1 MANRILRDWTNSENI
16 DKLSLLAEVLFIRLI
31 MKADDFGC
39 FYGNPKLLTSHLFPL
54 KDIAPEKISKAL
66 SELISNKIVTY
77 YKSDDRL
84 YVQINNFGQR
94 LRAMSSK
101 FPQPDSNNITHDSE
115 ARTIDSNP
123 PPETKGSRN
132 EVETEFE
139 VEDETKKKFAEKI
152 SASLHSELKKMFL
165 DFYLNKTTSEYY
177 WEAKDGLAL
186 KKIIDKLL
194 FKIKE
199 KNPAL
204 KKESEESEIQN
215 GFRHFLSGIKDK
227 WILENLSMT
236 ILNSKFNEIIN
247 QIINPNGKSNTN
259 AVKKA
264 VFDKLK
270 AEFDSRHNQ

>member
-54 KDIAPEKISKAL
+54 KDIAPEKISEAL

-77 YKSDDRL
+77 YKSEDRL

-94 LRAMSSK
+94 LRAMNSK
-101 FPQPDSNNITHDSE
+101 FPQPDSTNITNDSE
-115 ARTIDSNP
+115 ARTIDSNL

-132 EVETEFE
+132 EVETEGE

-177 WEAKDGLAL
+177 WEAKDGKAL
-186 KKIIDKLL
+186 NSIIAKLL

-204 KKESEESEIQN
+204 KKESEEIEIKN
-215 GFRHFLSGIKDK
+215 GFRHFLAGIKDK

-236 ILNSKFNEIIN
+236 ILSSKFNEIIN
-247 QIINPNGKSNTN
+247 QIINPNGKSISNN
-259 AVKKA
+259 NKK
-264 VFDKLK
+264 VLHDYLK
-270 AEFDSRHNQ
+270 TELNSGHNK